1 MHDPCKRH
9 VSHRNAVRILR
20 GGALCHA
27 QNFGDHYA
35 TLLVTP
41 TFLSLKLTFLSLKL
55 TFLRV
60 ARPAAAAVAPSAC
73 ALSGKWD
80 TCMHAAQQHARC
92 RCCFQC
98 VFSVFSV
105 CFQCVFSVF
114 SVYNGA
120 RCARLL
126 SQPGSADGT
135 VHLLVLVS
143 RRFTFTPL
151 QNCLFTPELQW
162 QSRGQRRI

>member
-114 SVYNGA
+114 SVCFQCTTVLA
-120 RCARLL
+120 VLACFL
-126 SQPGSADGT
+126 SPGQLMVPYTSW
-135 VHLLVLVS
+135 
-143 RRFTFTPL
+143 F
-151 QNCLFTPELQW
+151 W
-162 QSRGQRRI
+162 